1 MPAPRDG
8 ASGSYLS
15 LLTDLLQLA
24 GADKAAAANG
34 GRAADAPSQS
44 PSSSSSAVQGAFID

>member
-1 MPAPRDG
+1 MPASRDG
-8 ASGSYLS
+8 ASGSDLS